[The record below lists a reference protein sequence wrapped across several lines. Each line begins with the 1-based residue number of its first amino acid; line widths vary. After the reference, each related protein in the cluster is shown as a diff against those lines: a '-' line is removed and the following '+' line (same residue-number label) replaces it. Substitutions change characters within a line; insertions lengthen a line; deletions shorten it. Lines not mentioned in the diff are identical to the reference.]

1 MNVKPR
7 PQRPLYYAAV
17 AGDVAGTYRRWR
29 DGMRDERQTAATYS
43 GQFFDLCA
51 KTSRP
56 GAASFPSD
64 RMQFIRDGSFVLRN
78 RPSTRSAGG
87 ARFYFDQLIR
97 ACWLYGDILRSNA
110 SDVIVMDGVT
120 FFFLLAPLV
129 WSGRRV
135 FLSIHTVLW
144 RPGTRPKLLQRIVR
158 SMDSWFLRTQCA
170 GCLVASPAIGEQVIK
185 LAGSRVKV
193 ALFYPLY
200 DKADFARF
208 GSPDQN
214 SRPFRIFYAGR
225 IEIDKGIFD
234 LLEVLHDLIREGRNV
249 HLDVCGD
256 GSALEQL
263 RADVMRCGMQS
274 SVTTHG
280 HLNRPE
286 MLTLLESAQVVVV
299 PTRSSFPEGL
309 NQVVIEATLAH
320 RPVVTSAVCPALDL
334 VKPAAIEAIAD
345 NPGSYRASIERLMD
359 EPEFFVERAR
369 AGAALRQN
377 FFDPDKAWTAV
388 AVRLMN

>member
-7 PQRPLYYAAV
+7 PQRPIYYAAV

-56 GAASFPSD
+56 GTASFPSD
-64 RMQFIRDGSFVLRN
+64 RKQFIRDGTFELRS
-78 RPSTRSAGG
+78 RPPTRSTGG
-87 ARFYFDQLIR
+87 VRFYFDQLIR
-97 ACWLYGDILRSNA
+97 ACWLYGDVLRSNA

-144 RPGTRPKLLQRIVR
+144 RQGTRPKLLQRIVR
-158 SMDSWFLRTQCA
+158 SMDGWFLRTQCA
-170 GCLVASPAIGEQVIK
+170 GCLVASPAIGEQVNK

-193 ALFYPLY
+193 VLFYPLY
-200 DKADFARF
+200 EKADFARF

-234 LLEVLHDLIREGRNV
+234 LLEVLHDLVRAGRNV

-263 RADVMRCGMQS
+263 RADIMRCGMHS

-309 NQVVIEATLAH
+309 NQVVIEAALAH

-334 VKPAAIEAIAD
+334 VAPAAIEAIAD
-345 NPGSYRASIERLMD
+345 NPGSYRSSIERLMD
-359 EPEFFVERAR
+359 EPHCFMERVR
-369 AGAALRQN
+369 AGAALGQN

-388 AVRLMN
+388 ALRLMN